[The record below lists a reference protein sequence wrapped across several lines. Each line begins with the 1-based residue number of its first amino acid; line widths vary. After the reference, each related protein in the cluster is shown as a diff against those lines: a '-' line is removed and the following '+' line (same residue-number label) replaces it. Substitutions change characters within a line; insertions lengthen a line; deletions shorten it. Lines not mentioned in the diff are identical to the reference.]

1 MPRPWIAVADAEVGA
16 KVTVKI
22 CESDKY
28 YKAEIGSRDKTHT
41 YLKHK
46 HGETALPT
54 NISIELI
61 ALKEHE

>member
-1 MPRPWIAVADAEVGA
+1 MAREWVRLEAAEVGQ

-28 YKAEIGSRDKTHT
+28 YKAEISSRDKTHT

-54 NISIELI
+54 NISIDLI
-61 ALKEHE
+61 AIKPNE